1 MRYFIV
7 LILFLTLSVN
17 ASTSFLDADYAFI
30 DSAFDGMRT
39 VTNKEFNDTIN
50 KMTPK
55 PVEGGFLGKVKTFL
69 FGRQYGVEPQHQED
83 LSDIDLGGEQKAIQ
97 DLRKGVYYIRLTA
110 SIVGSGGS
118 IIPLGNYKI
127 QQKIIDETPM
137 LVFYQ
142 GQKEY
147 GMLKLSHFNDTL
159 KGEHDIAYSRVDI
172 VSDDVIRIVYATFD
186 DTKCSYARV
195 FNPN

>member
-1 MRYFIV
+1 MRYFI
-7 LILFLTLSVN
+7 ILSLMLSLA
-17 ASTSFLDADYAFI
+17 ASASSFLDADYAFI

-55 PVEGGFLGKVKTFL
+55 PVDNTFWGKTKTFL
-69 FGRQYGVEPQHQED
+69 FGRQYGVEPQHKED
-83 LSDIDLGGEQKAIQ
+83 LSDVDLGGEQKAIQ
-97 DLRKGVYYIRLTA
+97 DLKKGVYYIRLTA
-110 SIVGSGGS
+110 SIVGKGGNV
-118 IIPLGNYKI
+118 IPLGNYKI
-127 QQKIIDETPM
+127 QQKIIDDTPM